1 MGKFY
6 WAQDVLV
13 PEVSRPTS
21 QSPYDPLT
29 AEHKLNNIRFIS
41 S

>member
-13 PEVSRPTS
+13 PEASRPES
-21 QSPYDPLT
+21 QSRYDLLT